1 MVMVMVMVTAMVM
14 ATTQFEATP
23 TSNLA
28 NATVMEKSAASKH
41 QDGDTESKATRV
53 MVQLAMTVT

>member
-1 MVMVMVMVTAMVM
+1 LFHFLISPVAVVFTAHCM
-14 ATTQFEATP
+14 A
-23 TSNLA
+23 
-28 NATVMEKSAASKH
+28 KSAASKH

>member
-1 MVMVMVMVTAMVM
+1 MVMVTVTAMVMVM

-41 QDGDTESKATRV
+41 QGDTESKATRV
-53 MVQLAMTVT
+53 MVQLAMTVM

>member
-1 MVMVMVMVTAMVM
+1 M
-14 ATTQFEATP
+14 ATTQFEVTP

-28 NATVMEKSAASKH
+28 NATVMAKSAASKH